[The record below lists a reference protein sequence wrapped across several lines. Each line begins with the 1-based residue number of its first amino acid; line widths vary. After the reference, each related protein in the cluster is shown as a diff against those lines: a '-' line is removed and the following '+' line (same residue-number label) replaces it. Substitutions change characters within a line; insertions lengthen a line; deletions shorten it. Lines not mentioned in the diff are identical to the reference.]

1 MMGFTAR
8 NIESIFLLDP
18 SDEEERVARIEELIG
33 DGARLVREEVADAGR
48 LRGWVPVQVDDA
60 WPGGACRADVSRDV
74 VAVLQECRPG
84 SAVEYFDEDGYQL
97 YRFEK
102 KGQVVRG
109 MSCEPMGYWDIGR
122 EGAGEI
128 PVGGGYSLIA
138 APMPEAGAI
147 AVDVKRPDGKTGQI
161 AYIERTPEGVRESYP
176 TEFHVFCY
184 DGEDESPSSVAHF
197 DPRGEAV
204 AYPPRKN

>member
-1 MMGFTAR
+1 MGFTAR

-33 DGARLVREEVADAGR
+33 DGVRLEREERADAGG
-48 LRGWVPVQVDDA
+48 LHGWAPVQVDDDA

-74 VAVLQECRPG
+74 VAVLRECRPG
-84 SAVEYFDEDGYQL
+84 SAAEYFDEDAYQL
-97 YRFEK
+97 FRFEREEL
-102 KGQVVRG
+102 GVRE
-109 MSCEPMGYWDIGR
+109 MSCEPMGYWDIGH
-122 EGAGEI
+122 EGVGEI

-138 APMPEAGAI
+138 ASMPEAGAI

-161 AYIERTPEGVRESYP
+161 AYIERTPEEVRESYP

>member
-1 MMGFTAR
+1 MGFMAR

-18 SDEEERVARIEELIG
+18 SDEAEGPSRIEELIG
-33 DGARLVREEVADAGR
+33 DGVRLEREECADAGGFH
-48 LRGWVPVQVDDA
+48 GWVPVQAGDGP
-60 WPGGACRADVSRDV
+60 WPGGACRYDVSRDV
-74 VAVLQECRPG
+74 VAVLRECRPG

-147 AVDVKRPDGKTGQI
+147 AVDVKRPDGMTGQI
-161 AYIERTPEGVRESYP
+161 AYIERTPEEVRESYP

-184 DGEDESPSSVAHF
+184 DGEDETPSCVAHF
-197 DPRGEAV
+197 DPRGQAV
-204 AYPPRKN
+204 AYTPRKK